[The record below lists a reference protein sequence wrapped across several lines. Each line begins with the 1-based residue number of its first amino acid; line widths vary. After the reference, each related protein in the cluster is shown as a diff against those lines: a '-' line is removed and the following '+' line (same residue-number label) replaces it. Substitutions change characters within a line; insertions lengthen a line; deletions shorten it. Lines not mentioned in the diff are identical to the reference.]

1 MEARIVR
8 VNVAGQAMLDRGS
21 VLHSP
26 NGKLVA
32 ADPNAA
38 RICHDRGRSQSVELE
53 LHQPIGG
60 RKAHCTSPS
69 VRGRASEPLV

>member
-1 MEARIVR
+1 VSSAKGAADAVDGLSAGLLLVDGSARIIR

-38 RICHDRGRSQSVELE
+38 RICHDRG
-53 LHQPIGG
+53 
-60 RKAHCTSPS
+60 
-69 VRGRASEPLV
+69 